1 MAEVILSSEE
11 LTVLGGP
18 AEISVDLDFG
28 PQGDR
33 GSLILYGLGK
43 PTNVV
48 LTETPQV
55 YDVYINLLTSDDEYM
70 FMYQYIS
77 APGGNTWTKLF
88 KLTPNMYSGNS
99 QRLFENGETQ
109 INLPLAAIIPQD
121 QEGGEGEIGIGNVR
135 SENFNVQFNVLNT
148 NPMVTSMSI
157 GDLSIYG
164 GLQSL
169 PIYIKA
175 HELVDSEMVP
185 LEGLKTVH
193 LFITVV

>member
-1 MAEVILSSEE
+1 VAEVILSSEE

-43 PTNVV
+43 PTAVV
-48 LTETPQV
+48 LPETPQV
-55 YDVYINLLTSDDEYM
+55 YDVYVNLLTSDDEYM

-99 QRLFENGETQ
+99 QRLFEDGEVQ
-109 INLPLAAIIPQD
+109 INLPVAAIVPAD
-121 QEGGEGEIGIGNVR
+121 QIGNIT
-135 SENFNVQFNVLNT
+135 SSNFNVQFNVLNT
-148 NPMVTSMSI
+148 NPLATSMSI

-164 GLQSL
+164 GLLSL

-175 HELVDSEMVP
+175 QELVDSEMVP
-185 LEGLKTVH
+185 LEGSKTVH
-193 LFITVV
+193 LLITVV